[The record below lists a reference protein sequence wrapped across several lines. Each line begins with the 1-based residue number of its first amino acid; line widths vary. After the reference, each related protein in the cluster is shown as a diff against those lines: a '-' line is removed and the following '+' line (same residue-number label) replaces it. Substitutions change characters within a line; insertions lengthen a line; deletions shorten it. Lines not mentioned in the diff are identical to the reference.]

1 MGKSYENLTG
11 NQMWW
16 YALVILALRRQ
27 RPEGQELKASLDYIA
42 SQGQP
47 ELRQPTLRELR
58 RLRWKRRGRRKRGRR
73 R

>member
-1 MGKSYENLTG
+1 M
-11 NQMWW
+11 
-16 YALVILALRRQ
+16 ILALGRQ
-27 RPEGQELKASLDYIA
+27 RPEEQELKASLDYRA

-58 RLRWKRRGRRKRGRR
+58 RLRRKRRGRRKRGRR